1 MSKAT
6 VKKECKISLDVIKAF
21 KVKRTF
27 LKVARTAAALRSH
40 A

>member
-1 MSKAT
+1 MCT
-6 VKKECKISLDVIKAF
+6 FVYILLMAF

-27 LKVARTAAALRSH
+27 LKVARTAADSLCESH